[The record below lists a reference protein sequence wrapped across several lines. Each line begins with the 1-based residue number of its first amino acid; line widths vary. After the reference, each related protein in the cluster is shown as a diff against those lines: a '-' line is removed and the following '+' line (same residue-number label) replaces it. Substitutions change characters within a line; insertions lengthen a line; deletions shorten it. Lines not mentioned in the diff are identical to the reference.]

1 MIDTWISADLHE
13 MPYETLV
20 DGLVQ
25 TFEDLKVEV
34 NLDEINE
41 NDGDV
46 EPGKE
51 KAKKNETSEDGANPD
66 ELTDAAKSPQKLSM
80 YAEAKIAAIK
90 NIQKALTQKIL
101 ERLDDGKPLV
111 SVARKMKVIVAMIP
125 QIQDME
131 RRLGILQTVEPILE
145 QALAMLRKVLDFRNF
160 PKIHYDKNGD
170 IIIPKPKP
178 PPKKKEEFED
188 RAHLNIEKEVQGVD
202 MDDADQYNSDP
213 DYYESDFT
221 PAEEATDEDPPN
233 KSKDEKQ

>member
-13 MPYETLV
+13 MPYDTLV

-41 NDGDV
+41 NEEHEEEA

-51 KAKKNETSEDGANPD
+51 KAKKNETGPPQDGAANPD
-66 ELTDAAKSPQKLSM
+66 DLTDAAKSPEQLSN

-101 ERLDDGKPLV
+101 ERLDDGRPLV

-145 QALAMLRKVLDFRNF
+145 QALTMLRKVLDFRNF
-160 PKIHYDKNGD
+160 PKIRYDKNGD
-170 IIIPKPKP
+170 IIIPKP
-178 PPKKKEEFED
+178 
-188 RAHLNIEKEVQGVD
+188 
-202 MDDADQYNSDP
+202 
-213 DYYESDFT
+213 
-221 PAEEATDEDPPN
+221 
-233 KSKDEKQ
+233 

>member
-13 MPYETLV
+13 MPYDTLV

-41 NDGDV
+41 NEEDA

-51 KAKKNETSEDGANPD
+51 KAKKNDTQDSGANPD
-66 ELTDAAKSPQKLSM
+66 DLMDAAKSPEKLSI

-111 SVARKMKVIVAMIP
+111 TVARKMKIIVQMIP

-145 QALAMLRKVLDFRNF
+145 QALTMLRKVLDFRNF
-160 PKIHYDKNGD
+160 PKIRYDKNGD

-178 PPKKKEEFED
+178 PPKKVEEYEN
-188 RAHLNIEKEVQGVD
+188 RAHLKIEKEI
-202 MDDADQYNSDP
+202 
-213 DYYESDFT
+213 
-221 PAEEATDEDPPN
+221 
-233 KSKDEKQ
+233 